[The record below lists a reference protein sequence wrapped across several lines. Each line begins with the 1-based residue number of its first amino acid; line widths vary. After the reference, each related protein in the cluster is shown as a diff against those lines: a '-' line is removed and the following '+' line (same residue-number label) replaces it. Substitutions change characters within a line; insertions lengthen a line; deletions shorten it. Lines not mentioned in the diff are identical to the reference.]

1 MAPAVPNCYPDGGC
15 RRRADR
21 VQQGPNTLS
30 KSALPRAKQKKP
42 ATTAKRSPKQS
53 HPKTGN
59 AKTGNAKKGSAKKPT
74 AKKSAVATPEAADLR
89 AAQETLRIVLKSL
102 DDMKAEDSVTIDLA
116 GKTSIGDYMVVSS
129 GRSQRHVASIAD
141 EITRNLKKA
150 GRHGVHSE
158 GKQIADWVLIDAGDV
173 IVHVFRPEVRAF
185 YNIEKMWSQPERR
198 AD

>member
-1 MAPAVPNCYPDGGC
+1 MAPTAPNRYPDGGC
-15 RRRADR
+15 RRRTER

-30 KSALPRAKQKKP
+30 KSTLSRAKQKKP
-42 ATTAKRSPKQS
+42 ATAAKRSPKPS
-53 HPKTGN
+53 RPKTG
-59 AKTGNAKKGSAKKPT
+59 SAKSGTKSGST
-74 AKKSAVATPEAADLR
+74 KKTAAKKSVAATPPSAADLR

-150 GRHGVHSE
+150 GRKGVHSE

-185 YNIEKMWSQPERR
+185 YNIEKMWSQPERGS
-198 AD
+198 D